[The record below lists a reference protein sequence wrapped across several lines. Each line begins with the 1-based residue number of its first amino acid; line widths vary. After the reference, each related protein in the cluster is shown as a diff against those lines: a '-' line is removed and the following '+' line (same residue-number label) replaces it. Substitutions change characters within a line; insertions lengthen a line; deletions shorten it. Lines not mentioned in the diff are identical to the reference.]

1 MKRKTAFLLVIACAF
16 FLVLG
21 GCQFGGKRDKLTICL
36 DFGLENSQTNA
47 FKSFLNWLDDYR
59 EMTGRGPTSEEIEVE
74 VISPDGGSERQTEL
88 TRIRTEI
95 MAGRG
100 PDIFLCATTR
110 RGFNGSG
117 DEMQLSEGGR
127 LFPYVKKSIDDGLF
141 LALDDY
147 LNGETLSVWE
157 EYTPAIMDA
166 GKDQDGL
173 QRVLPLTFSVPLNV
187 FYKEEVGTLDYT
199 GKSWSDVCSLEDSLF
214 AEQSP
219 WVAPFWSGRREY
231 IRKGTHDSALS
242 ALFPE
247 LADFRN
253 DKLLISEDDL
263 FRSLSDGF
271 STYQKIIGDENAENV
286 AVFFTAKSV
295 EGNRLFN
302 QREKDLS
309 FLPLRNQV
317 GGTTAFIS
325 LYCAVNAN
333 TNRPEDAFAVC
344 DALLCRN
351 FQQSG
356 NVYTYNAAMPT
367 NRHALYTS
375 MHYAE
380 LLQFSEQQL
389 EEWLRV
395 CDDVNVA
402 RFPSPLDQEIHE
414 MTEEIEAAMME
425 AYPPSQEPGE
435 SWQYVK
441 GSINEEQMKQII
453 HKHYETMEHLLG
465 EA

>member
-1 MKRKTAFLLVIACAF
+1 MKRKAAFLLVTACMF
-16 FLVLG
+16 FLVFS
-21 GCQFGGKRDKLTICL
+21 GCQFGGKGGKLTICI
-36 DFGLENSQTNA
+36 DFGLDNSQANA

-74 VISPDGGSERQTEL
+74 VITPDGGSERQTEL

-100 PDIFLCATTR
+100 PDIFLCATTS
-110 RGFNGSG
+110 RGFNGPG
-117 DEMQLSEGGR
+117 DEMQLPEGGR
-127 LFPYVKKSIDDGLF
+127 LFPYVEKSIDDGLF
-141 LALDDY
+141 LALDNY

-166 GKDQDGL
+166 GKDQDGR
-173 QRVLPLTFSVPLNV
+173 QVVLPLTFSVPLNV
-187 FYKEEVGTLDYT
+187 FYKDEVGTLDYA

-263 FRSLSDGF
+263 FRSLFDGF
-271 STYQKIIGDENAENV
+271 SAYRKIIDDESAENV
-286 AVFFTAKSV
+286 AVFFTAKSA

-317 GGTTAFIS
+317 GGATAFIS

-333 TNRPEDAFAVC
+333 TQRPEDAFAVC

-356 NVYTYNAAMPT
+356 NVYTHNAAMPT

-375 MHYAE
+375 MHYAG

-395 CDDVNVA
+395 CDDVNIV
-402 RFPSPLDQEIHE
+402 RFPSPLDQEINE
-414 MTEEIEAAMME
+414 MTEEIETAMME
-425 AYPPSQEPGE
+425 NYPASQEPGE

-441 GSINEEQMKQII
+441 GSIDEEQMKQII